1 MCRRPPLF
9 AFFVFGLF
17 AAATPRPARC
27 QTPAPTAA
35 PPPAAKQAPRRAV
48 TKTFTGALAAAPDGD
63 KKTLR
68 LQPAAGG
75 DAITILMR
83 DDSVFTKKGK
93 TTAGASDFA
102 PGDKVVAR
110 VSERPDGETWLRELR
125 DAGSQAD
132 YERDRQGITVGA
144 VAANTK
150 EKIEV
155 RRADGSVAVFG
166 ITRGTVVRKNN
177 AAARLDEFPA
187 GSPVAVKPRAAFG
200 KMNAAIIAD
209 TLNEVNATHADTL
222 SRWRGVVQSVD
233 ADKNL
238 LTLKREGDD
247 AVRVVALSPTVSIKK
262 ARAQAALTLKDV
274 APGAFVDL
282 RLAKG
287 TNDAGQRTAQEI
299 RITTPRKP
307 AAAPAAGE
315 KP

>member
-1 MCRRPPLF
+1 VKP
-9 AFFVFGLF
+9 
-17 AAATPRPARC
+17 
-27 QTPAPTAA
+27 
-35 PPPAAKQAPRRAV
+35 APRRAV
-48 TKTFTGALAAAPDGD
+48 TKTLTGVLVAAVDAD

-68 LQPAAGG
+68 LQPSTGEAV
-75 DAITILMR
+75 TILLR
-83 DDSVFTKKGK
+83 DDSAFTKKGK
-93 TTAGASDFA
+93 TTAGSAGDFA
-102 PGDKVVAR
+102 AGDKVVAR

-132 YERDRQGITVGA
+132 YERDRQGVTVGA
-144 VAANTK
+144 VAANAK

-166 ITRGTVVRKNN
+166 ITRGTVVRKNG
-177 AAARLDEFPA
+177 ASVRLDEFPA

-200 KMNAAIIAD
+200 KLNAAIIAD

-247 AVRVVALSPTVSIKK
+247 AVRIVALSPTVSIKK
-262 ARAQAALTLKDV
+262 ARAQAPLTLKDV
-274 APGAFVDL
+274 ALGAFVEM
-282 RLAKG
+282 RFAKG
-287 TNDAGQRTAQEI
+287 TNDARQRTAEEI

-307 AAAPAAGE
+307 APAPAAAPTGE